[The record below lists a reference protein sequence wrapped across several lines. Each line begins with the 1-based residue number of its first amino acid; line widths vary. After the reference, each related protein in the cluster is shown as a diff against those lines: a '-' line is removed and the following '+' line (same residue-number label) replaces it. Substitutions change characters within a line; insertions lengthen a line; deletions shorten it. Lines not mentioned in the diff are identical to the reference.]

1 MIALSI
7 RQPWAHFIVHGV
19 SVGGEPPILKDIENR
34 EWRTPYRGRCLIHAS
49 KGGTKRDFAAAVAG
63 VEEHFRIGVALGFD
77 DVQRGGVIG
86 DVEIFGCVDS
96 SDSPWFMGPFG
107 FLLRDP
113 RPREFVAMPGRLS
126 FFNVSEQQLAGITGA
141 EA

>member
-7 RQPWAHFIVHGV
+7 RQPWAHFIIHGAA
-19 SVGGEPPILKDIENR
+19 GRLKDVENR

-49 KGGTKRDFAAAVAG
+49 KGGTRKDFDAQVAAVSEALG
-63 VEEHFRIGVALGFD
+63 VELKLRFD
-77 DVQRGGVIG
+77 DLHRGGVIG
-86 DVEIFGCVDS
+86 DVEIHGCVEQH
-96 SDSPWFMGPFG
+96 DSPWFMGPHG

-113 RPREFVAMPGRLS
+113 IPMAFAAMPGRLG
-126 FFNVSEQQLAGITGA
+126 FFNVTGEQLAGITGA